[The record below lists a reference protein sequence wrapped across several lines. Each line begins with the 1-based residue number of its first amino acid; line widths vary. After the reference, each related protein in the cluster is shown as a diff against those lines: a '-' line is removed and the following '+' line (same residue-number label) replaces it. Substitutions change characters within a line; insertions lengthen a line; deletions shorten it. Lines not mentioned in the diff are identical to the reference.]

1 MAVSAPTARCVTA
14 AGCAAAPG
22 LGVTAVSSRP
32 TSSGRP
38 PPRPNAVCTSSTG
51 RLCAPEAL
59 PPRPRLCSAC
69 SACRCSSES
78 LACGARHAVIQPARP
93 ERLWCRGREAASA
106 RAPAGPAGS
115 AAGRAARPA
124 ARAPAWR
131 SSQRP
136 GSPTPTA
143 PASRKGWRAVAAI
156 GPCEAL
162 TGAHQHLHLWIKRVP
177 GSSARRH
184 RVSSALQ
191 ESLRVCVTPTSLAG

>member
-69 SACRCSSES
+69 SACRCSSPS
-78 LACGARHAVIQPARP
+78 LACGARHAMIQPARL
-93 ERLWCRGREAASA
+93 ERLWCCGRGAASA

-124 ARAPAWR
+124 AQAPAWR

-136 GSPTPTA
+136 GSPTPSA
-143 PASRKGWRAVAAI
+143 PAFQEGWRAFASI
-156 GPCEAL
+156 RPCAAL
-162 TGAHQHLHLWIKRVP
+162 TGAQQHLHP
-177 GSSARRH
+177 GSNRTPGQARAGI
-184 RVSSALQ
+184 VSP
-191 ESLRVCVTPTSLAG
+191 SLLTGDP